1 MNAVIY
7 YSNTGQCRRIA
18 EYLADKSGYALTDI
32 YEAQN
37 GYSTVILVFP
47 VHCQNIPA
55 AVKTFLSKLKA
66 GALAAVAVYGKMSF
80 GNVLYEVQRRYRHSI
95 AAAAYVPSKHAYLAE
110 DGFEDFEKLDCIT
123 EKLKNPVAVKIPR
136 SRKNIF
142 ANFLPALRSRMGVK
156 LYADAACD
164 KCGACTK
171 VCKIGA
177 MENGKPDKKCIRC
190 LKCIE
195 ACPRKALHFSTR
207 RAMRLYLKKRKK
219 EDLIIY
225 I

>member
-37 GYSTVILVFP
+37 GYGTVILVFP

-55 AVKTFLSKLKA
+55 AVKTFLSKLKVVT
-66 GALAAVAVYGKMSF
+66 LAAVAVYGKMSF

-110 DGFEDFEKLDCIT
+110 DGFEDFEKLDFIT
-123 EKLKNPVAVKIPR
+123 EKLKDPVAVKIPR

-142 ANFLPALRSRMGVK
+142 ANFLPAFRSRMGVK

-164 KCGACTK
+164 KCGACSK
-171 VCKIGA
+171 VCKTDA
-177 MENGKPDKKCIRC
+177 MDNGKPNKKCIRC
-190 LKCIE
+190 LKCVE
-195 ACPRKALHFSTR
+195 ACPRNALHFSTR

-219 EDLIIY
+219 EELIIY